1 MHPETQVGAA
11 AAETNFA
18 SPKARSI
25 RQHVD
30 EILRFVDAQRMT
42 RKYEPGWF
50 EKVEGELHRRIA
62 GLERDLTANIMEAHD
77 VDAAAIEV
85 AGQAHRRVLRAEQT
99 YTTLAG
105 DVVVERWLY
114 RDRDDDTVE
123 SISPL
128 EKRLG
133 IVGGFWT
140 LNAAKTAFWVV
151 SQMVPQKA
159 AELFERIGGMSPSK
173 SSLDRL
179 PKTLS
184 DQWEENREAYETVLR
199 DAIVIPEGTASV
211 AVSLDGV
218 MAPIDGGTPTA
229 ALRDTAA
236 KAGLISKGP
245 AGYREV
251 GCATISFCDSEGDMI
266 GAIRLARAPETKKA
280 TLKASLAAELM
291 AILRLQPDLPIIKVA
306 DGVDDNWT
314 YLTAELPAGDEA
326 LDFFHATEHL
336 NLALAAAYGPST
348 LKARHRFEELRD
360 CLRDEEGGVN
370 RVIGAL
376 ERLRKLHPQRVDI
389 RRCAAYFRKHRHRM
403 QYAALKTRGLPI
415 GSGVVEAAC
424 KTLVAQRLKLSGMR
438 WGRGAQ
444 AILTARGWDQSE
456 RFDAAWALLAAAH
469 QVEVHVL
476 ARVIPFEPPKPARAK
491 RAPRNR
497 DAG

>member
-1 MHPETQVGAA
+1 MHREIAVSAVADQ
-11 AAETNFA
+11 TNFA
-18 SPKARSI
+18 SPSTRSI

-30 EILRFVDAQRMT
+30 EILRFVDAQRMS

-50 EKVEGELHRRIA
+50 EKVESELHRRIA
-62 GLERDLTANIMEAHD
+62 GLERDLTAEIMEAHD

-85 AGQAHRRVLRAEQT
+85 EGQAHRRVIRAAQT

-105 DVVVERWLY
+105 DVVVDRWLY

-123 SISPL
+123 CISPL

-140 LNAAKTAFWVV
+140 PNAAKTAFWVV

-159 AELFERIGGMSPSK
+159 AELFKRVGGMSPSK

-184 DQWEENREAYETVLR
+184 DQWEAKREAYETALR
-199 DAIVIPEGTASV
+199 DAIVIPKGTASV

-229 ALRDTAA
+229 ALRNTAA
-236 KAGLISKGP
+236 KAGVISKGP

-251 GCATISFCDSEGDMI
+251 GCATISFCDAEGDML
-266 GAIRLARAPETKKA
+266 GAIRLARAPESKKV

-291 AILRLQPDLPIIKVA
+291 AVLRQRPDLPIVKVA
-306 DGVDDNWT
+306 DGIDDNWK
-314 YLTAELPAGDEA
+314 YLSAELPAGDEA

-348 LKARHRFEELRD
+348 RQARHRFEELRD
-360 CLRDEEGGVN
+360 CLRDEEGGVE
-370 RVIGAL
+370 RVIRKL
-376 ERLRKLHPQRVDI
+376 DYLRKKFPQRADI
-389 RRCAAYFRKHRHRM
+389 RLCAAYFRKHRHRM
-403 QYAALKTRGLPI
+403 QYAALKARGLPI

-444 AILTARGWDQSE
+444 AILTARSWDQSE
-456 RFDAAWALLAAAH
+456 RFDAAWALLAAEH

-476 ARVIPFEPPKPARAK
+476 ARVIPFEPPKPPRAK
-491 RAPRNR
+491 RAPPNR
-497 DAG
+497 TAG